1 MCSQKDDLFDNGLS
15 FQTVLPAW
23 HNAWVLRHRRGRR
36 EAEPAPLATGSG
48 GCLMVK
54 GHVKE
59 TQTRSKARRIFGLHG
74 LTEAFMLLRPE
85 KVKCW
90 GGGGARSRRR
100 SLDLFYG
107 TQKIF
112 NKLGERAATPTP
124 HVFLSLSYS
133 KAPVLARETA
143 RKNCPGRW
151 AAGCGRAILLG
162 WPPRQ
167 AGNFHEVKK
176 GSPGE

>member
-1 MCSQKDDLFDNGLS
+1 
-15 FQTVLPAW
+15 
-23 HNAWVLRHRRGRR
+23 
-36 EAEPAPLATGSG
+36 
-48 GCLMVK
+48 MVK

-90 GGGGARSRRR
+90 GGGGARSRMR